1 MTLPTDQDRA
11 LWRKATETPSEITD
25 EERRTILRLVDPATQ
40 VLNALKVSGTTP
52 DQLEEKARTQPDS
65 LTEAECRL
73 LTHRYHIWSPHE
85 ALANS
90 SIDWALEDKMANLEA
105 VSALSTP
112 EDYALSQAVR
122 ARSDFFAEE
131 RRKAS
136 KVTMANVARNF
147 DKPCMWVSRLI
158 DASKGFVEPTQQWG
172 FILLRDTSSQC
183 SEDRWES
190 FLEQVNEYSYGRGLS
205 RLVGGSIIN
214 QTKQLI
220 VREGFVHES
229 DREDLQ
235 RYSHS

>member
-1 MTLPTDQDRA
+1 M
-11 LWRKATETPSEITD
+11 
-25 EERRTILRLVDPATQ
+25 ER
-40 VLNALKVSGTTP
+40 TTP

-65 LTEAECRL
+65 LMEAECRL
-73 LTHRYHIWSPHE
+73 LTHGYHIWSPHE

-90 SIDWALEDKMANLEA
+90 SIDWALEDTMANLEA

-158 DASKGFVEPTQQWG
+158 DASKG
-172 FILLRDTSSQC
+172 LLSQLNSGASYY
-183 SEDRWES
+183 SEIRAHSVARIAGKAFW
-190 FLEQVNEYSYGRGLS
+190 S
-205 RLVGGSIIN
+205 R
-214 QTKQLI
+214 
-220 VREGFVHES
+220 
-229 DREDLQ
+229 
-235 RYSHS
+235 